1 MRQCHVGGPC
11 TGRPLQGVRR
21 GLCGASR
28 SPGPRPGQGPV
39 QGEAVRSHAVLQL
52 DRWLRGRAARVRRT
66 SARARGLLV
75 RKPAVRGLPPSDH
88 QPSPAQPRG
97 TGGRWHRGGADP
109 SSRRRRGPRRPRGRL
124 PAGAGEV
131 VTARKGP
138 KPRVV
143 VVFGGRSAE
152 HEVSVV
158 SAHSVLAALDPDRY
172 EVLTI
177 GIDKKGKWYL
187 LSELPGRTLG
197 ELPSVTDREGPGVAL
212 SRDPGES
219 ALVADDGTRQQ
230 IDVVFPVL
238 HGPFGEDGTIQG
250 MLELAGIPYV
260 GAGVLGSALGMDK
273 AVQKVL
279 FENAGLPVFVKPATL
294 GSSVG
299 ITKVKRLDD
308 LPRAM
313 EEALSYARKALV
325 EKSMEGARE
334 IECAVLGND
343 DPVASVPGEIIPNG
357 EFYDYRAKYIDEGTE
372 LQIPANLPP
381 EITEEVQRMAVAA
394 FQAIDA
400 AGMARVDF
408 FYREPDHLIV
418 NEINTIPGFTHVS
431 MYPKMWEASGLPYPE
446 LVDRLIE
453 LAIERHEKER
463 KRGRTL

>member
-1 MRQCHVGGPC
+1 M
-11 TGRPLQGVRR
+11 T
-21 GLCGASR
+21 
-28 SPGPRPGQGPV
+28 
-39 QGEAVRSHAVLQL
+39 E
-52 DRWLRGRAARVRRT
+52 
-66 SARARGLLV
+66 
-75 RKPAVRGLPPSDH
+75 
-88 QPSPAQPRG
+88 
-97 TGGRWHRGGADP
+97 
-109 SSRRRRGPRRPRGRL
+109 
-124 PAGAGEV
+124 
-131 VTARKGP
+131 RKGP
-138 KPRVV
+138 RPRVV

-158 SAHSVLAALDPDRY
+158 SARSLVAALDPQRC
-172 EVLTI
+172 EVLLV
-177 GIDKKGKWYL
+177 GIDKDGRWHML
-187 LSELPGRTLG
+187 PELPGRTSG
-197 ELPSVTDREGPGVAL
+197 ELPAVTTESGHLVAL
-212 SRDPGES
+212 SRDPGDS
-219 ALVADDGTRQQ
+219 VLVADDGSRKE
-230 IDVVFPVL
+230 IDVVFPLL
-238 HGPFGEDGTIQG
+238 HGPYGEDGTIQG

-279 FENAGLPVFVKPATL
+279 FEKVGLPVVPHEVVHEREWEEDSESVEARAQGLGLPVFVKPATL

-308 LPRAM
+308 LAAAI

-325 EKSMEGARE
+325 EKSMEGFRE

-343 DPVASVPGEIIPNG
+343 DPVASVPGEIIPG
-357 EFYDYRAKYIDEGTE
+357 AEFYDYRAKYIDEGTE
-372 LQIPANLPP
+372 LRVPTDLDPAV
-381 EITEEVQRMAVAA
+381 TEEIQRMAVAA

-408 FYREPDHLIV
+408 FYREPDDIVV

-453 LAIERHEKER
+453 LAIERHQKER